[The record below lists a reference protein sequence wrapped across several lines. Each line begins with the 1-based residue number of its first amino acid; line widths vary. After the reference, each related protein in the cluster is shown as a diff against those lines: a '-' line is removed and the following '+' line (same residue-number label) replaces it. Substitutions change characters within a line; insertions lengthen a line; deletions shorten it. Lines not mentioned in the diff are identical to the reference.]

1 MNSKTRQSKSP
12 YILVGAGF
20 ALGAVSMA
28 GVFNGA
34 VGRPAYAQSGHVAR
48 TVAETTSPENMAALR
63 GLDESY
69 ANLAEF
75 AGPGVVEIRASTSVN
90 RRGVDGER
98 VPMMGGSGSGFVFRP
113 DGWIITNDHVVGG
126 FDKVQVTLKDGR
138 TFDGKVT
145 RAEDTDIAVVK
156 IEAKD
161 LPTLSIAD
169 SSKVKPGQ
177 TVMAVGAPFGL
188 DQTVT
193 FGHVSAVGRL
203 QGIKDR
209 LYPDL
214 IQTDAAINVG
224 NSGGPLINIDGQV
237 VGVNTAIFTTTG
249 GSAGIGFAIPGNQAR
264 FIAETLITKG
274 KLTRAMLG
282 LTPENLKEY
291 QKKELNLEGG
301 ARVENVLSDGP
312 AAAAGLKEGDVIVKI
327 GTTPIHNQ
335 MDLRNTM
342 LVYAPGTSVPV
353 EYIRD
358 GKKETTSVKLIA
370 YKKVSAP
377 EVPQSGE
384 MPKGEFRFKGDK
396 NEFEDLFKRFPDLK
410 NRIPEGFTPFE
421 GDDLKGDEE
430 DVPAL
435 RQGSPRLGV
444 TVIKISEKERKEY
457 KIPND
462 VNGVVVVDVLPGSV
476 AAKNGLRAGDV
487 IVSFDAKKIETPLD
501 LTKALGGTKWG
512 DKRKIKTERFDAGR
526 ITMERDLEFR
536 ATQ

>member
-1 MNSKTRQSKSP
+1 MNSKTRHPKSP
-12 YILVGAGF
+12 YVLIGAGF

-34 VGRPAYAQSGHVAR
+34 VTRPAFAQSGGVSR
-48 TVAETTSPENMAALR
+48 TVAATTSPENMAALR

-69 ANLAEF
+69 SNLAEF
-75 AGPGVVEIRASTSVN
+75 AGPGVVEIRASTDVN
-90 RRGVDGER
+90 KRGENGER
-98 VPMMGGSGSGFVFRP
+98 VPMMGGSGSGFIFRP

-169 SSKVKPGQ
+169 SSKARPGQ

-193 FGHVSAVGRL
+193 FGHISAVGRL

-224 NSGGPLINIDGQV
+224 NSGGPLVNIDGQV

-264 FIAETLITKG
+264 FIAETLISKG
-274 KLTRAMLG
+274 KLTRSMLG
-282 LTPENLKEY
+282 LTPDNLKEY
-291 QKKELNLEGG
+291 QKKDLGLDGG

-312 AAAAGLKEGDVIVKI
+312 AAAAGIKEGDVIVKI
-327 GTTPIHNQ
+327 GTTTIRTQ
-335 MDLRNTM
+335 MDLRNAM
-342 LVYAPGTSVPV
+342 LVYAPGTTVPV

-358 GKKETTSVKLIA
+358 GKTQTANVKLIA
-370 YKKVSAP
+370 FKKVGA
-377 EVPQSGE
+377 VPPTDE

-396 NEFEDLFKRFPDLK
+396 GDIEDLFKKFPDLK
-410 NRIPEGFTPFE
+410 NRIPENWGGQMP
-421 GDDLKGDEE
+421 GDDSED

-435 RQGSPRLGV
+435 RQGTPRLGV
-444 TVIKISEKERKEY
+444 SVIKISDKERKEY
-457 KIPND
+457 KIPGGT
-462 VNGVVVVDVLPGSV
+462 NGIVVIEVLPGSI
-476 AAKNGLRAGDV
+476 AEKNGIRPGDV
-487 IVSFDAKKIETPLD
+487 IVSFDAKKIETPQD
-501 LTKALGGTKWG
+501 LTEAISGTKWG
-512 DKRKIKTERFDAGR
+512 DKRKIKTERFGSGR